1 MTYRK
6 QSSKSGYRQLRRS
19 AVGPNA
25 HAKFREDWDKGLD
38 AAMAQIKK
46 LRSEGW
52 IVDEN
57 RTWMRNQV
65 SPVKK
70 DFEFQGFDT
79 ETIPIA
85 NWAGEDVVF
94 VAFRPHKAEPEPVT
108 PPIASAKPQEG
119 SLRTQ
124 PEPNFTAERAMQ
136 AYADTLEKP
145 LVDLDND
152 NGFIMAPDF
161 AWGFASRDAS
171 PSDQGKKDLLEK
183 GRELALNPARA
194 NFNNAGNVR
203 ESFVNAGNAGKEVV
217 DFVEPKGTMSTSGIS
232 IEKIVKA
239 LDALGG
245 GDIRVV
251 QEDSSNP
258 AFIFNEKGD
267 MVMIAPSLVEAE
279 DEPKIVVKYGDV
291 PGYSPSSH

>member
-1 MTYRK
+1 
-6 QSSKSGYRQLRRS
+6 
-19 AVGPNA
+19 
-25 HAKFREDWDKGLD
+25 LD
-38 AAMAQIKK
+38 AATGQIKK

-52 IVDEN
+52 IVDDN

-65 SPVKK
+65 SPVKR
-70 DFEFQGFDT
+70 DFENQGFDT

-85 NWAGEDVVF
+85 NWAGEDIVF
-94 VAFRPHKAEPEPVT
+94 VAFRPRKAEPIPT
-108 PPIASAKPQEG
+108 PTASAKTQNG
-119 SLRTQ
+119 SLLTH
-124 PEPNFTAERAMQ
+124 PDPNFTAERAMQ

-171 PSDQGKKDLLEK
+171 PNDQGKKDLLEK
-183 GRELALNPARA
+183 GRALALNPARA
-194 NFNNAGNVR
+194 NNTEAIS

-217 DFVEPKGTMSTSGIS
+217 DFVKPKGTTSTSGIS

-245 GDIRVV
+245 GFIRIV
-251 QEDSSNP
+251 QEDNSTP

-267 MVMIAPSLVEAE
+267 MVVIAPSLVEAE
-279 DEPKIVVKYGDV
+279 DEPKIMVKYGGRARLQSQR
-291 PGYSPSSH
+291 PLKLFLKNNE

>member
-1 MTYRK
+1 MSYRK
-6 QSSKSGYRQLRRS
+6 QPSKSGYRQLRRS
-19 AVGPNA
+19 TVGPNA
-25 HAKFREDWDKGLD
+25 HTKFREDWDKGLD
-38 AAMAQIKK
+38 AATVQIKK

-57 RTWMRNQV
+57 RTWMQNQV
-65 SPVKK
+65 SPIKR
-70 DFEFQGFDT
+70 DFENQGFDT

-94 VAFRPHKAEPEPVT
+94 VAFRPHKPEPT
-108 PPIASAKPQEG
+108 PTPTSESVLTHPD
-119 SLRTQ
+119 
-124 PEPNFTAERAMQ
+124 PNFTAERAMQ

-171 PSDQGKKDLLEK
+171 PNDQGKKDLLEK
-183 GRELALNPARA
+183 GRALALNTARA
-194 NFNNAGNVR
+194 HFNNSGNVS

-217 DFVEPKGTMSTSGIS
+217 DFVEPKGTTSTSGIS

-245 GDIRVV
+245 GFIRVV

-267 MVMIAPSLVEAE
+267 MVMIAPSIVEAE
-279 DEPKIVVKYGDV
+279 DEPKIVVKYGDLS
-291 PGYSPSSH
+291 GYSPSSH

>member
-6 QSSKSGYRQLRRS
+6 QPSKSGYRQLRRS
-19 AVGPNA
+19 VVGPNT

-52 IVDEN
+52 IVDDN

-65 SPVKK
+65 SPVKR
-70 DFEFQGFDT
+70 DFENQGFDT

-94 VAFRPHKAEPEPVT
+94 VAFRPRKAEPT
-108 PPIASAKPQEG
+108 PTPTASVKPTQNG

-136 AYADTLEKP
+136 AYADTLEMP

-171 PSDQGKKDLLEK
+171 PRDQGKKDLLEK

-203 ESFVNAGNAGKEVV
+203 ESFVNASNAGKEVV
-217 DFVEPKGTMSTSGIS
+217 DFIEPKGTTSTNGIS

-239 LDALGG
+239 LDSLGG

-251 QEDSSNP
+251 QEDGSP